1 MILSALEQL
10 CIGQPEWEQH
20 YQDLQTAKSLTAM
33 VCIALQIG
41 LFIARLV
48 VQETLSHRAT
58 QSPSWGECPTCG
70 HRLQSKGWQSRQME
84 TLIGKIH

>member
-1 MILSALEQL
+1 MILQSLEQL

-20 YQDLQTAKSLTAM
+20 YQDLQTAKSLSAM

-48 VQETLSHRAT
+48 VQETLSERA
-58 QSPSWGECPTCG
+58 QQPHSWGDCPTCG
-70 HRLQSKGWQSRQME
+70 HRLQSKGWQPRQME
-84 TLIGKIH
+84 TLIGKLH

>member
-1 MILSALEQL
+1 MILPALEQL

-20 YQDLQTAKSLTAM
+20 YQDLKTAKSLTAM

-48 VQETLSHRAT
+48 VQET
-58 QSPSWGECPTCG
+58 
-70 HRLQSKGWQSRQME
+70 
-84 TLIGKIH
+84 